1 MNKNNNLKALIYDK
15 LKEIVSLRIQT
26 ATNAMRSAEESRNNE
41 TKSSVGDKY
50 ETGRAMMH
58 LEKQKNEVQLN
69 KALTLKQELNQ
80 IDINK
85 DQNRVGVGSLVFT
98 NQGIYFISIGLGKLK
113 ISNEMFY
120 CISIASPVGRLLHD
134 RSIGESFEFQE
145 KLFHIENIA

>member
-1 MNKNNNLKALIYDK
+1 MNKNNNLKALINDK